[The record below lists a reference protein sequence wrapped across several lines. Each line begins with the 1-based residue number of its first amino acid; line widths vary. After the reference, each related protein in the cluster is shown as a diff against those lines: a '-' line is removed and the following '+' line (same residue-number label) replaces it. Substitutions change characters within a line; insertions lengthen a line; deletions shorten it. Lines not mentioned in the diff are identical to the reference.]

1 MRWHFVEDTGVAC
14 DSDGYSNKVHAVK
27 WMQVTKTREPAETRQ
42 RMKKALMEQQ
52 HRSALT
58 PAPAAEIVVT
68 VYNRG
73 LKLCCVQVLCEADV
87 VWVVGGLQFE
97 GK

>member
-1 MRWHFVEDTGVAC
+1 MIVMGILIK
-14 DSDGYSNKVHAVK
+14 SMLSNGC
-27 WMQVTKTREPAETRQ
+27 RSPRQ
-42 RMKKALMEQQ
+42 ENQQKQDRMKKALMEQQ

-58 PAPAAEIVVT
+58 PAPAAEIVVA

>member
-1 MRWHFVEDTGVAC
+1 
-14 DSDGYSNKVHAVK
+14 
-27 WMQVTKTREPAETRQ
+27 
-42 RMKKALMEQQ
+42 MKKALMEQQ

-58 PAPAAEIVVT
+58 PAPAAEIVVA

-73 LKLCCVQVLCEADV
+73 LKPCCVQVLCEADV